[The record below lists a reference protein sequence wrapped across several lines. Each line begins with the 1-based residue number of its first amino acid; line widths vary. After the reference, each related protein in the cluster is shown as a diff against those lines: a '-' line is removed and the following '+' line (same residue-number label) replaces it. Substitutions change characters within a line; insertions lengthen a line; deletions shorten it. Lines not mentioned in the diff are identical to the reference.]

1 MSGAGDFVDDLAR
14 VEAPAAEGLDA
25 MAVRESARAKLFGA
39 RRAKPVAIDRYV
51 IERAIGA
58 GGMGE
63 VFAAWDPEL
72 ARKVAIK
79 LVHRAIGSSDADAN
93 ARLLREARALAQL
106 DHPSIVPIHDVGTL
120 GDRIWLAME
129 YIDGETLR
137 EWLRASRRRASIL
150 AVLVRAGRGLAAAH
164 ARGIV
169 HRDFK
174 PDNVMVAPA
183 TADAPT
189 HVRVT
194 DFGLAGWV
202 EGVPAP

>member
-1 MSGAGDFVDDLAR
+1 MSGAGDSVDDLAR
-14 VEAPAAEGLDA
+14 AEPPAAGGLDA

-39 RRAKPVAIDRYV
+39 RRAKPVAIDRYL
-51 IERAIGA
+51 IQRAIGA

-79 LVHRAIGSSDADAN
+79 LVHRAIGGSDVDAN

-137 EWLRASRRRASIL
+137 EWLRTSRRRAAML
-150 AVLVRAGRGLAAAH
+150 AVL
-164 ARGIV
+164 
-169 HRDFK
+169 
-174 PDNVMVAPA
+174 
-183 TADAPT
+183 
-189 HVRVT
+189 
-194 DFGLAGWV
+194 
-202 EGVPAP
+202 